1 MTTPRADAGSGAGA
15 QHTSTARPAGASAPV
30 ASLFLACF
38 AGPDSGKRIALTEGY
53 LLLGS
58 SLDCNILSDD
68 PDVGARHAVLA
79 LESGRV
85 SVQGLDNAAVFID
98 GHKATATTPLVLGQQ
113 LRLGRSLW
121 RISHADAANEGFAG
135 FIGRLGERISTAAG
149 VEKISGFSVG
159 EMFSEVFKKRTN
171 EEREDYFTVG
181 TRTTTPHISQVDTNW
196 PKPWAFARTF
206 LFSVAAYF
214 LLVYGFREFQNNY
227 FLPGIIVVGSIAF
240 PLAILVFFFE
250 MNVVRNIS
258 WYQIAKLVIFGGIFS
273 LVISLFGFRVT
284 GLSTWLGAMAAGI
297 VEESGK
303 LAALLVIVNRT
314 KYRGTLNGLLI
325 GAAVGTG
332 FSVFE
337 TMGYVMIRGLSENGI
352 DGMFAIITRRGWL
365 NVLGDHSL
373 WTGMVGAALWRV
385 RGDQKFRFDMLAD
398 PRFLRVFALAIVLH
412 MTNNAPI
419 NLPLYGKYLVIG
431 FVAWVVLLSMVQ
443 AGLKEVRE
451 EQIRGTR
458 AAA

>member
-1 MTTPRADAGSGAGA
+1 MTTPRTDGSGAGTNN
-15 QHTSTARPAGASAPV
+15 TSSTRPAGSPAPV

-38 AGPDSGKRIALTEGY
+38 SGPDAGKRIALTEGY
-53 LLLGS
+53 LVVGS
-58 SLDCNILSDD
+58 SPDCNVLSDD
-68 PDVGARHAVLA
+68 PDVALRHAVLA
-79 LESGRV
+79 LEGTRV
-85 SVQGLDNAAVFID
+85 SIQSLEGAGVFID
-98 GHKATATTPLVLGQQ
+98 GHKAQATMVITHGQQ

-121 RISHADAANEGFAG
+121 RISNADATSEGFAG
-135 FIGRLGERISTAAG
+135 FIGRIGERISTAAG

-171 EEREDYFTVG
+171 EEREEYFTVG
-181 TRTTTPHISQVDTNW
+181 TRTTTPHILQVDTNW

-206 LFSVAAYF
+206 LFSVVAYF
-214 LLVYGFREFQNNY
+214 LLVYGFREFQNNL

-250 MNVVRNIS
+250 MNVMRNIS
-258 WYQIAKLVIFGGIFS
+258 WYQIAKLVVFGGIFS
-273 LVISLFGFRVT
+273 LVISLFAFRVT
-284 GLSTWLGAMAAGI
+284 GLTTWLGAMAAGI
-297 VEESGK
+297 IEESGK

-337 TMGYVMIRGLSENGI
+337 TMGYVMIRGMLENGI
-352 DGMFAIITRRGWL
+352 EGMFALITRRGWL

-385 RGDQKFRFDMLAD
+385 RGDQKFRFDMLSD
-398 PRFLRVFALAIVLH
+398 PRFLRVFLVAIALH
-412 MTNNAPI
+412 MINNAPI
-419 NLPLYGKYLVIG
+419 PLPLFGKYLVIG

-451 EQIRGTR
+451 EQLRGAR